1 MRKKLEALDTLQE
14 IDLKIDGQQVEKQ
27 GLMEKVDQLEA
38 RIEESRS
45 AIALKAEDRARLEE
59 TKATLEG
66 NLVIETENIARSEVR
81 LKEIKTQKEYQAVSK
96 EIASAKKLKAEIEE
110 QIIQSIAQ
118 VESITGEIAE
128 KESQLGELTEN
139 IAGQKAEL
147 QALIDKIEGEIAAD
161 SAAKDAAV
169 QELPASVVRRYT
181 MLREQRRGV
190 AVVEARDG
198 ICLGCNMNLP
208 PQVYNSLF
216 RCDDLVTCPHCQR
229 MLILRQV
236 QGA

>member
-1 MRKKLEALDTLQE
+1 LRKKLEALDTLQE

-27 GLMEKVDQLEA
+27 GLVEKVDRLEA
-38 RIEESRS
+38 QIEESRS
-45 AIALKAEDRARLEE
+45 AIALKTEDRARLEDA
-59 TKATLEG
+59 KATLEE
-66 NLVIETENIARSEVR
+66 NLEIETDNIARSEVR

-110 QIIQSIAQ
+110 QILQTIAQAESIA
-118 VESITGEIAE
+118 GEIAE
-128 KESQLGELTEN
+128 KESRLGELTEN

-147 QALIDKIEGEIAAD
+147 QALIDKIEGDIAVD
-161 SAAKDAAV
+161 NAAKETAV
-169 QELPASVVRRYT
+169 QSLPSSVVRRYT

-208 PQVYNSLF
+208 PQLYNSLF

-236 QGA
+236 QGV

>member
-1 MRKKLEALDTLQE
+1 LRKKLEALDTLQE
-14 IDLKIDGQQVEKQ
+14 IDLKIDGQQAEKQ

-45 AIALKAEDRARLEE
+45 AIALKAEDRTRLDE
-59 TKATLEG
+59 TKVALEG
-66 NLVIETENIARSEVR
+66 NLEIETENIARSEVR

-110 QIIQSIAQ
+110 QILQAIAQAESIA
-118 VESITGEIAE
+118 GEIAE

-147 QALIDKIEGEIAAD
+147 QALIDKIEGEIATDNAT
-161 SAAKDAAV
+161 KDAAV
-169 QELPASVVRRYT
+169 QALPSSVVRRYT
-181 MLREQRRGV
+181 MLREQRRGI

-208 PQVYNSLF
+208 PQLYNSLF
-216 RCDDLVTCPHCQR
+216 RCDDLVACPHCQR

-236 QGA
+236 QGG